1 MPSIIVHGG
10 AGDYDPNDSQE
21 RGVTNAVSAGWKIL
35 EAGGSALDAVEAAI
49 VVMEDDPVFRAGLG
63 SSLNFEGAVETDAS
77 VMCGDLSCGAVGS
90 LTAAANPIKVARLVM
105 ERTDHVLLVGSG
117 ADQFARRMGIEA
129 ADLRTAQQIELHAK
143 LRAEFAAG
151 EDLRFMPRLHA
162 LAGDMELGTV
172 GAAAIDEEGR
182 IAAGTSTGGMSMK
195 LPGRVGDSAII
206 GAGTYACEFGGVSAT
221 GHGEPIIRH
230 VFSKL
235 AADAVGNVG
244 VREALDMV
252 IEMGLEHDARFGIIG
267 VEENGAVAQCFST
280 RAMAWASMR
289 DGVLE
294 TFLSGV
300 VERRQEAG

>member
-1 MPSIIVHGG
+1 LPSIIAHGG
-10 AGDYDPNDSQE
+10 AGDYDPNEIQD

-77 VMCGDLSCGAVGS
+77 IMSGDMTCGAVGA

-105 ERTDHVLLVGSG
+105 ERTDHVLLAGSG
-117 ADQFARRMGIEA
+117 ADEFARRMGVA
-129 ADLRTAQQIELHAK
+129 AGDLRSEQQLELHAK
-143 LRAEFAAG
+143 LRAQFAAG
-151 EDLRFMPRLHA
+151 EDLKFMPKLHA
-162 LAGDMELGTV
+162 LAGDIELGTV
-172 GAAAIDEEGR
+172 GAAAVDSDGR

-206 GAGTYACEFGGVSAT
+206 GAGTYAGEFGGVSAT

-230 VFSKL
+230 VFSKVTV
-235 AADAVGNVG
+235 DAIGSVG
-244 VREALDMV
+244 VREAVDMA
-252 IEMGLEHDARFGIIG
+252 IEMGLSHGVRFGIIG
-267 VEENGAVAQCFST
+267 VEENGAVAQGFST

-294 TFLSGV
+294 TFLSG
-300 VERRQEAG
+300 A